1 MIWNP
6 KFTDEEYAR
15 MLLKLQPPGDPF
27 PHDSDSV
34 NYNFML
40 GFAQELRRIDE
51 QIHNLITEAHPGEA
65 DQLIAEWEIDC
76 GFPDEC
82 YDIPITLS
90 ARRLQVVNRII
101 FPGHITT
108 GWADAGNVTAGSQ
121 VITGL
126 ADTTDILIGDA
137 VHVSAGFQ
145 GGKYLVIDKTAS
157 TVTLEQTA
165 LKDAAGATLTGYFYT
180 AEPSERFFKRLL
192 ILLGYSFFAFEY
204 YDKFLIGP
212 SPNGYTATG
221 DPQIGSDTIINVS
234 STAGIE
240 IGQYLWISAGFDLTG
255 NTNKELKVL
264 AKTANTVQVDR
275 NAAATAAGADLVG
288 FNLQPSG
295 MGDPIG
301 AAYAYTVLIKF
312 YLGAPP
318 ADTDILLKC
327 VFNKLKPAHTIFLYQ
342 TS

>member
-1 MIWNP
+1 MIWTP
-6 KFTDEEYAR
+6 KYTAEDYAR
-15 MLLKLQPPGDPF
+15 MLLKLQPPGDAF
-27 PHDSDSV
+27 PRDQASV
-34 NYNFML
+34 NFNFML

-51 QIHNLITEAHPGEA
+51 QIHNLIKESHPEQT
-65 DQLIAEWEIDC
+65 DQMITEWEIDC

-82 YDIPITLS
+82 YDIPLTLS
-90 ARRLQVVNRII
+90 ARRLQVINRLI

-108 GWADAGNVTAGSQ
+108 GWTDTGNVTAGSA

-157 TVTLEQTA
+157 TITLEQAA
-165 LKDAAGATLTGYFYT
+165 LKTAAGATLTGYFYT

-204 YDKFLIGP
+204 YDSFLVGP
-212 SPNGYTATG
+212 SPNGYTETG
-221 DPQIGSDTIINVS
+221 DAVSASDTLINVS

-240 IGQYLWISAGFDLTG
+240 VGQYLWIKQGFNLTG
-255 NTNKELKVL
+255 DLNKELKVL
-264 AKTANTVQVDR
+264 AKTVNTIQVDR
-275 NAAATAAGADLVG
+275 NAAANAAGTDLVG
-288 FNLQPSG
+288 FNLPPSG

-301 AAYAYTVLIKF
+301 GAYAYAVLIKF
-312 YLGAPP
+312 FLGAAP
-318 ADTDILLKC
+318 ADTDTLLKC

-342 TS
+342 VS